1 MDFSPY
7 DDVEIWH
14 EENLTTEMLIKEYE
28 RIIKEEPHN
37 TWKYEICDYCKQPKK
52 VYFNTVEGSF
62 GGESFYAINKEKHKN
77 CSQIMKYEKLSIFD
91 KYHKEN
97 IFSNS
102 VPKNDIEKSY
112 LESFK
117 KYCDNFEKAK
127 EIGVGL
133 LLTGNA
139 GTGKT
144 FYSNCIS
151 NELKSKGFTV
161 LSFNISGYMQ
171 ELKKEFKEEQLLE
184 SIKSVDLV
192 IIDDVGSE
200 VLSEFTKEKMFNLF
214 NTIYLEKKPCI
225 VTTNNNA
232 RELEEHFRINGSGK
246 ILDRLLELCK
256 PFKFDWKSRRQEIG
270 QEKFKDLF

>member
-1 MDFSPY
+1 MVFREEEITREILLQEFKRFESENVK
-7 DDVEIWH
+7 DDP
-14 EENLTTEMLIKEYE
+14 
-28 RIIKEEPHN
+28 RIR
-37 TWKYEICDYCKQPKK
+37 YCDYCEKPKIILLEVIRK
-52 VYFNTVEGSF
+52 NYMGIENEDLVSF
-62 GGESFYAINKEKHKN
+62 ETDAKKHNFCYK
-77 CSQIMKYEKLSIFD
+77 IAEYEKLSIFD

-102 VPKNDIEKSY
+102 EPKNDIEKSY

>member
-1 MDFSPY
+1 MAKRKNPEDNLPRKKFSHHDLIRINPMTDTQADFF
-7 DDVEIWH
+7 DAW
-14 EENLTTEMLIKEYE
+14 EEDLHFFLY
-28 RIIKEEPHN
+28 
-37 TWKYEICDYCKQPKK
+37 
-52 VYFNTVEGSF
+52 GS
-62 GGESFYAINKEKHKN
+62 
-77 CSQIMKYEKLSIFD
+77 
-91 KYHKEN
+91 
-97 IFSNS
+97 
-102 VPKNDIEKSY
+102 
-112 LESFK
+112 
-117 KYCDNFEKAK
+117 
-127 EIGVGL
+127 
-133 LLTGNA
+133 A

-200 VLSEFTKEKMFNLF
+200 VLSDFTKEKMFNLF

-232 RELEEHFRINGSGK
+232 KELEEHFKINGSGK

-270 QEKFKDLF
+270 KNKFEEIF

>member
-1 MDFSPY
+1 MVFREDE
-7 DDVEIWH
+7 VTKEI
-14 EENLTTEMLIKEYE
+14 LLSEYE
-28 RIIKEEPHN
+28 RLKKEYPNNDWYYTEC
-37 TWKYEICDYCKQPKK
+37 KYCGKPKTVTLKINNWDYTDEK
-52 VYFNTVEGSF
+52 VY
-62 GGESFYAINKEKHKN
+62 AIDSEKHKH
-77 CSQIMKYEKLSIFD
+77 CDKILKYEKLSIFD
-91 KYHKEN
+91 KNYKQNTFEN
-97 IFSNS
+97 SI
-102 VPKNDIEKSY
+102 PKDEKEKSY

-117 KYCDNFEKAK
+117 RYCENFEKAK
-127 EIGVGL
+127 ENGVGL

-184 SIKSVDLV
+184 SIKAVDL
-192 IIDDVGSE
+192 IIVDDVGSE

-214 NTIYLEKKPCI
+214 NTIYLEKKSCI

-232 RELEEHFRINGSGK
+232 KELAEHFKLNGSEK

-270 QEKFKDLF
+270 QEKFKDIF

>member
-1 MDFSPY
+1 MVFKHGEKLTIEQLNKEFERQEKEGINKSTNYRCKYCGDPEFIMVKT
-7 DDVEIWH
+7 DH
-14 EENLTTEMLIKEYE
+14 EVQDREFYSI
-28 RIIKEEPHN
+28 N
-37 TWKYEICDYCKQPKK
+37 TKKHEICKK
-52 VYFNTVEGSF
+52 IS
-62 GGESFYAINKEKHKN
+62 
-77 CSQIMKYEKLSIFD
+77 KYEKLSIFD
-91 KYHKEN
+91 KLHKEN
-97 IFSNS
+97 TFENAD
-102 VPKNDIEKSY
+102 PKNDLEKSHV
-112 LESFK
+112 ESFK
-117 KYCDNFEKAK
+117 KYCGNFEKAK

-151 NELKSKGFTV
+151 NELKSKGYTV

-200 VLSEFTKEKMFNLF
+200 VLSDFTKEKMFNLF

-232 RELEEHFRINGSGK
+232 KELEEHFKINGSGK

-270 QEKFKDLF
+270 KNKFEEIF